1 MYISKLLDT
10 VKNIIHRN
18 YINLRPQLHH
28 KLDDPNF
35 DKKELLLASLVAPE
49 DDPQMA
55 RIYIEVTTMD
65 AKGWAEQGW
74 AEETCKIIIFYGTH
88 KEVLLYKMLF
98 PTNYTCLNAN
108 YVETFTEYLD
118 KDTGE
123 WMDSLKQ

>member
-1 MYISKLLDT
+1 MYTSKLLDT
-10 VKNIIHRN
+10 LKNIIHKN
-18 YINLRPQLHH
+18 YINLKPQLHH

-35 DKKELLLASLVAPE
+35 DKKELILASLVAPE

-55 RIYIEVTTMD
+55 RIYIEVNTTQSKSWSELVWSD
-65 AKGWAEQGW
+65 KPS
-74 AEETCKIIIFYGTH
+74 KIIIFSGTH

-98 PTNYTCLNAN
+98 PTNYTCINGN

-123 WMDSLKQ
+123 WVDSLKQ